1 MMSANTELWGLGV
14 SRDTIRRW
22 QDLGLIASRETP
34 AIADRAKVA
43 VECGGGTSR
52 FGGFPAVVE
61 EWLPALT
68 VEPAGESPPD

>member
-34 AIADRAKVA
+34 AIADRANGCRVWGWHEP
-43 VECGGGTSR
+43 VRRFPCSR
-52 FGGFPAVVE
+52 
-61 EWLPALT
+61 
-68 VEPAGESPPD
+68 